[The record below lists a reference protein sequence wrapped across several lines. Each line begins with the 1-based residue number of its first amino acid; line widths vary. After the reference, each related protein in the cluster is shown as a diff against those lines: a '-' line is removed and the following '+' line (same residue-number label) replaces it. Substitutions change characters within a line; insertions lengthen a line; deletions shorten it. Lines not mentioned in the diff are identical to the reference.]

1 MTAPRISR
9 TPANIAARVSQVA
22 TIAPSIDE
30 RLAQHAAILSAHPIA
45 DHPVSTAPSP
55 LTVRAALSTEAIPRG
70 TKEPYLIDAPLSL
83 VDPGPY
89 NARAI
94 YRTKRI
100 AELVKSIGEKG
111 QDTPGSATIRNG
123 RFVLAAGHYRRLAMR
138 SLQAETMK
146 LMIHE
151 DITDQQL
158 YELSY
163 RENDQREGQS
173 ALDNAIAW
181 SKLLKDG
188 VYASETELAAKLEI
202 SLPNLN
208 KTLAIMKLSDP
219 IRELVAEDPTAFGLS
234 TLYELSLFEPI
245 GGFDETRA
253 LAMAIAVGD
262 KGRKEVQAAREQIQ
276 TPRRRKEKEF
286 ARKYDLAA
294 GPGVTGALRE
304 WDAAGKVTMELVI
317 TNPQDR
323 ASFVEEM
330 RKRFGAQTSLDT
342 DTSDGAQNNS

>member
-9 TPANIAARVSQVA
+9 SSSNIAARVAQVA
-22 TIAPSIDE
+22 GIAPSIDE

-45 DHPVSTAPSP
+45 DHPVSAVPSTP
-55 LTVRAALSTEAIPRG
+55 VAHATSSTEAIRRG
-70 TKEPYLIDAPLSL
+70 TKEPYLIDAPLNL

-138 SLQAETMK
+138 SLHAETMK

-188 VYASETELAAKLEI
+188 VYSSETELAAKLEI

-219 IRELVAEDPTAFGLS
+219 IREMVAEDPTAFGLS

-253 LAMAIAVGD
+253 LAMAIAVGE

-286 ARKYDLAA
+286 ARRYDLAA
-294 GPGVTGALRE
+294 GPGITGALRE

-317 TNPQDR
+317 TNPKDR
-323 ASFVEEM
+323 ANFVEEM
-330 RKRFGAQTSLDT
+330 RKRFGAQSELEPGSS
-342 DTSDGAQNNS
+342 SDAPPSS